1 MARECHRKKGSF
13 FSWRLLSRKY
23 FLKVDLAE
31 ERCAGGACG
40 ALGRALH
47 WFQSFL
53 SEPVLS
59 DGPLGW
65 SLRLPWSFPF
75 CWAHRDVV
83 NPPGLRESGICLYF
97 NSVGNSLV
105 LCLLSW
111 SLFSQ
116 TLGCLYDLFSSVLYL
131 LEIELWAFSN
141 WDQHPFLSFFI
152 CPVNILLLLII
163 KVNVENLGITEKHT
177 DTQRKQNVPVSTAL
191 SDNY

>member
-13 FSWRLLSRKY
+13 FSWRLLSRKC

-40 ALGRALH
+40 ALGRARH

-65 SLRLPWSFPF
+65 SLKLPWSFPF

-116 TLGCLYDLFSSVLYL
+116 TLGCLLWFVLKCIISFGDRIVSILEFGSASFSFLFHLSGQHTF
-131 LEIELWAFSN
+131 AFDYKSKCRKPGN
-141 WDQHPFLSFFI
+141 YRKAHRHTKKTKRS
-152 CPVNILLLLII
+152 C
-163 KVNVENLGITEKHT
+163 KH
-177 DTQRKQNVPVSTAL
+177 ST
-191 SDNY
+191 